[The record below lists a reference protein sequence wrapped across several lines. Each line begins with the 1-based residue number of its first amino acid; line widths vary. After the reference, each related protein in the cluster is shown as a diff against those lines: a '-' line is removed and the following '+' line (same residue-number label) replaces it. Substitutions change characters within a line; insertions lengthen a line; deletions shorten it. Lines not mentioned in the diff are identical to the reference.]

1 MPGEQESRP
10 LRADAVENHDRLLAA
25 AAAAFARD
33 GAKASLKAIAE
44 DAGVG
49 IGTLYRRFPS
59 REFLVEAI
67 YRNES
72 ARLCASGA
80 ELLQAM
86 SPLAALEMW
95 MDQFLEYL
103 SMKQGMAQAL
113 KTVLTADDDLRLQTR
128 GMLIDVMS
136 TLLSA
141 AERDETVRPG
151 LDPTDVVLALGGIA
165 LIAGDQGAVGL
176 ARRLVDLLLAGL
188 TNPSWRPRDL

>member
-1 MPGEQESRP
+1 M
-10 LRADAVENHDRLLAA
+10 ENHDRLLTA

-33 GAKASLKAIAE
+33 GSKASLKEIAE
-44 DAGVG
+44 SAGVG

-72 ARLCASGA
+72 SKLCATGA
-80 ELLQAM
+80 ELLQTMA
-86 SPLAALEMW
+86 PIAALQTW
-95 MDQFLEYL
+95 TNQFLAYL

-136 TLLSA
+136 TLLAA
-141 AERDETVRPG
+141 AEREGSVRPG

-165 LIAGDQGAVGL
+165 LIAGDQTVPGL
-176 ARRLVDLLLAGL
+176 AYRLVDLLMAGL
-188 TNPSWRPRDL
+188 TNTSWRPRDS